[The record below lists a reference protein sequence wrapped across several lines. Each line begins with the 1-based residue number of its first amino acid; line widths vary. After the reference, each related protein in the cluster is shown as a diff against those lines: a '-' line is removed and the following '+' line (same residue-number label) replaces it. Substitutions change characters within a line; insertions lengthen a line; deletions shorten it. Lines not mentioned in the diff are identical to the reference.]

1 MQHIKSATNSR
12 NEVCRGDTEISTR
25 QLTTFVF
32 WIYFE
37 ADPNGN
43 GYYTEFD
50 ISMDGLQE
58 AIDNLE
64 INTDK
69 LDEAIGDLEEK
80 SSCRFRCSHG
90 DQVPT
95 RKNLR
100 EIGDFYIVHKLSFIP
115 IPLLS
120 YDLIFNVF

>member
-32 WIYFE
+32 LINFE

-69 LDEAIGDLEEK
+69 LDEAIGNLEEK

-90 DQVPT
+90 DQVPI

-100 EIGDFYIVHKLSFIP
+100 EIGDFYIVHKLPLIP
-115 IPLLS
+115 IPLRNYKLN
-120 YDLIFNVF
+120 L

>member
-1 MQHIKSATNSR
+1 MQQIKNATNSR
-12 NEVCRGDTEISTR
+12 NEACRGDTEISTR

-32 WIYFE
+32 LINFE

-43 GYYTEFD
+43 DYYTEFD

-69 LDEAIGDLEEK
+69 LDEAIGNLEEK
-80 SSCRFRCSHG
+80 APVDS
-90 DQVPT
+90 DVPT
-95 RKNLR
+95 AIKCLYTNCHLLQFPY
-100 EIGDFYIVHKLSFIP
+100 EIAN
-115 IPLLS
+115 
-120 YDLIFNVF
+120 LIFNVF

>member
-1 MQHIKSATNSR
+1 MQQIKNATNSR
-12 NEVCRGDTEISTR
+12 NEACRGDTEISTR

-32 WIYFE
+32 LINFE

-43 GYYTEFD
+43 DYYTEFD

-69 LDEAIGDLEEK
+69 LDEAIGNLEEK

-90 DQVPT
+90 NQVSIC
-95 RKNLR
+95 KNLR
-100 EIGDFYIVHKLSFIP
+100 EIGDFYIVHKLPFIP
-115 IPLLS
+115 IPLRDCKLN
-120 YDLIFNVF
+120 L

>member
-12 NEVCRGDTEISTR
+12 NEVCRGDTEIITR

-32 WIYFE
+32 LINFE

-69 LDEAIGDLEEK
+69 WDERPNSDEITNIDRDK
-80 SSCRFRCSHG
+80 PRMVF
-90 DQVPT
+90 
-95 RKNLR
+95 LR
-100 EIGDFYIVHKLSFIP
+100 Q
-115 IPLLS
+115 
-120 YDLIFNVF
+120 

>member
-1 MQHIKSATNSR
+1 MQHIKSTTNSR

-32 WIYFE
+32 LINFE

-50 ISMDGLQE
+50 ISMNGLQE

-69 LDEAIGDLEEK
+69 LDEAIGNLEEK
-80 SSCRFRCSHG
+80 APVYS
-90 DQVPT
+90 DVPT
-95 RKNLR
+95 AIKCLYVKISEKS
-100 EIGDFYIVHKLSFIP
+100 EIFI
-115 IPLLS
+115 
-120 YDLIFNVF
+120 

>member
-12 NEVCRGDTEISTR
+12 NEVCRGDTEIITR

-32 WIYFE
+32 LINFE

-69 LDEAIGDLEEK
+69 LDEAIGNLEEK
-80 SSCRFRCSHG
+80 APVDS
-90 DQVPT
+90 DVPT
-95 RKNLR
+95 AIEYLYVKISGKS
-100 EIGDFYIVHKLSFIP
+100 EIFI
-115 IPLLS
+115 
-120 YDLIFNVF
+120 

>member
-1 MQHIKSATNSR
+1 MQHTKSATNSR

-32 WIYFE
+32 LINFE

-69 LDEAIGDLEEK
+69 LDEAIGNLEEK

-90 DQVPT
+90 DQVPI
-95 RKNLR
+95 RKLP
-100 EIGDFYIVHKLSFIP
+100 FIP
-115 IPLLS
+115 IPLRNYNLV
-120 YDLIFNVF
+120 FNVF